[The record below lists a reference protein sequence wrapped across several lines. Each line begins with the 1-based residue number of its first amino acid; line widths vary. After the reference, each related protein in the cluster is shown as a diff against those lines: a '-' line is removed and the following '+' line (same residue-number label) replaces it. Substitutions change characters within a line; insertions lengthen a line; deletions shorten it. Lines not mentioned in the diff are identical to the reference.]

1 MEPDH
6 TSVAGTTPP
15 IDATPRRSRSATT
28 HSLLQ
33 ATIDAIDMGG
43 EAAVRVQEIA
53 DAAGVQIPILYR
65 QFGSRDGLIQAAQ
78 IERLSRALAREMDEL
93 AAAMETI
100 ASPKQFRALIDAIL
114 ASLDSPERRS
124 ARWKRVN
131 VVGSTYGRPDLA
143 AAVSLLQTTAVH
155 GIAHALRRPQE
166 SGWLRDGLDLEAFAA
181 WFAGQTMGR
190 VLIELG
196 TSDVDESAW
205 NSISADAV
213 RHILLG

>member
-1 MEPDH
+1 MD
-6 TSVAGTTPP
+6 S
-15 IDATPRRSRSATT
+15 DATPVEEVTHAREGASPRRSATAER
-28 HSLLQ
+28 LLE
-33 ATIDAIDMGG
+33 AAIGAIDTGG
-43 EAAVRVQEIA
+43 EAAVRVQEVA

-78 IERLSRALAREMDEL
+78 VERLSRTLGREMDDL
-93 AAAMETI
+93 ASAMDAVATAEE
-100 ASPKQFRALIDAIL
+100 FRALIDAVL
-114 ASLDSPERRS
+114 ASLDGAERRT

-143 AAVSLLQTTAVH
+143 VAVSKLQTRAVQ
-155 GIAHALRRPQE
+155 GIAHALQRPQE
-166 SGWLRDGLDLEAFAA
+166 SGWLRDDLDLEAFAA

-196 TSDVDESAW
+196 GSEIDDSAW

-213 RHILLG
+213 RHVLLG

>member
-1 MEPDH
+1 MD
-6 TSVAGTTPP
+6 S
-15 IDATPRRSRSATT
+15 DAAPVEGVTHARKGASPRRSATADR
-28 HSLLQ
+28 LLE
-33 ATIDAIDMGG
+33 AAIGAIDTGG
-43 EAAVRVQEIA
+43 EAAVRVQEVA

-78 IERLSRALAREMDEL
+78 VERLSRTLGREMDDL
-93 AAAMETI
+93 ASAMDAVATAEE
-100 ASPKQFRALIDAIL
+100 FRALIDAVL
-114 ASLDSPERRS
+114 ASLDGAERRT

-143 AAVSLLQTTAVH
+143 VAVSKLQTRAVQ
-155 GIAHALRRPQE
+155 GIAHALQRPQE
-166 SGWLRDGLDLEAFAA
+166 SGWLRDDLDLEAFAA

-196 TSDVDESAW
+196 GSEIDDSAW

-213 RHILLG
+213 RHVLLG